1 MNDTTT
7 KQGRQARQCLREYAR
22 VVQVF
27 SQIRRICSSSSSL
40 FTIYANVFEQFESFH
55 KLRECVRAVPVFS
68 QPITRICSSLLTN
81 YANMFEQFESF
92 SQIRRICSFEQ
103 FESLLTNYANMFES
117 FHKLRECVRAVR
129 VFSQITRICW
139 SLFTNY
145 ANSSSSSLFIKLLM
159 PKMMM
164 LFSSSIARYFFELF
178 TLFIIYFYY
187 YLYIIIMK
195 KRRAARFFHNI
206 AKIA

>member
-1 MNDTTT
+1 MIRLRSKEG
-7 KQGRQARQCLREYAR
+7 KQGSVC
-22 VVQVF
+22 
-27 SQIRRICSSSSSL
+27 
-40 FTIYANVFEQFESFH
+40 ANMLEAFKSFH
-55 KLRECVRAVPVFS
+55 KLGEYVRAVRVFFAHK
-68 QPITRICSSLLTN
+68 
-81 YANMFEQFESF
+81 ANMFVRAIRESF
-92 SQIRRICSFEQ
+92 
-103 FESLLTNYANMFES
+103 N
-117 FHKLRECVRAVR
+117 KLREYVR